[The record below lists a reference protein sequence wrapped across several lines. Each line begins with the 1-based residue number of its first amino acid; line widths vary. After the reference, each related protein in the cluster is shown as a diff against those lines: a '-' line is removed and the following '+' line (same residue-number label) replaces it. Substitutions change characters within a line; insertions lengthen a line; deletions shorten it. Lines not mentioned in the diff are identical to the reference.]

1 MMQKKCAGANRG
13 VGKKKQAEQL
23 NDADDVKGEQ
33 GRPEKNECVCVG
45 GVREPEEERFTLNL

>member
-1 MMQKKCAGANRG
+1 MKTRRKKKCKKKCAGANRG

-33 GRPEKNECVCVG
+33 GRLEKNVCVCV
-45 GVREPEEERFTLNL
+45 